1 MFEKTKVVEFDKYCK
16 DCKHFEKAESEDPCF
31 DCLCDS
37 VNYNTHKP
45 TKFEEKEDR
54 NGIS

>member
-1 MFEKTKVVEFDKYCK
+1 MFERTKIADFDKYCK
-16 DCKHFEKAESEDPCF
+16 SCKYWEKGENEDPCW

-45 TKFEEKEDR
+45 TKYEEKE
-54 NGIS
+54 NGN

>member
-1 MFEKTKVVEFDKYCK
+1 MFERTKIADFDKYCK
-16 DCKHFEKAESEDPCF
+16 KCKHWEKGENEDPCF

-45 TKFEEKEDR
+45 TKFEEKE
-54 NGIS
+54 NGN